1 MNTMSKAN
9 LALETSFSGTLTLV
23 RSEEA
28 LSAFLDHWRAGTL
41 PKKEWTHAAHVAV
54 AACHV
59 FDYTDEEALQK
70 IRSGII
76 HYNSCVGTAN
86 TDHSGY
92 HETLTRFWTGL
103 IANFLRTRA
112 YSSRLEFVRAALS
125 RFGSDSGLFRSY
137 FSFDVVNDVRARRE
151 WIAPDLQPQAEL

>member
-1 MNTMSKAN
+1 MESCSYTVEKCAASEPGFASS
-9 LALETSFSGTLTLV
+9 ET
-23 RSEEA
+23 A
-28 LSAFLDHWRAGTL
+28 LSSFFNHWRDGTL

-59 FDYTDEEALQK
+59 FDYPADEALQK
-70 IRSGII
+70 IRAGII

-103 IANFLRTRA
+103 IADFLRTRVF
-112 YSSRLEFVRAALS
+112 SSRLESVRAALS
-125 RFGSDSGLFRSY
+125 RFGRDSSLFRSY
-137 FSFDVVNDVRARRE
+137 YSFDVVKNIRARRE
-151 WIAPDLQPQAEL
+151 WIAPDRQPPAEA